1 MKRAAFSNGW
11 MNWAPPQLLQAEI
24 RTDPSDQAVIRAVD
38 LEAGEQVAGTQVTS
52 KDVDS

>member
-1 MKRAAFSNGW
+1 MKRATFSNGW

-24 RTDPSDQAVIRAVD
+24 RTDPSDQAVTRAVH